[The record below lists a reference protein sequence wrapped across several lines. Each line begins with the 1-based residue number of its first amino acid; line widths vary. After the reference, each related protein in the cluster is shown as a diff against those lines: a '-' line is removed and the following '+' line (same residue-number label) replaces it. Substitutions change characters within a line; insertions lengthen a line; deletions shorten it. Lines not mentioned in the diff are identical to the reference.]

1 MHLCLLK
8 ANLACEIGPC
18 GTFKVHTERHT
29 YITFFLTEKNI
40 YVCNILCI
48 YILCNRN
55 FSTLL
60 QKLNLEAKS
69 LFTKKNHVLYHVLL
83 KFWLE
88 KILYDFYISLKN
100 DGKSI
105 FLVEIPLQKIVNIVG

>member
-40 YVCNILCI
+40 YVLCI
-48 YILCNRN
+48 YILCNRS

-69 LFTKKNHVLYHVLL
+69 LFTKKNHVLCYVLQKFGL
-83 KFWLE
+83 KKFLPYE
-88 KILYDFYISLKN
+88 FYISLKN

-105 FLVEIPLQKIVNIVG
+105 FLVKIPLQKIVNIVG